1 MPPTGSAFASTTRA
15 YDPICCAGATER
27 PTTSGL
33 NTGLWGRNERTQTTR
48 WCGRWNDAVTHDPS
62 AVYERWR
69 ARTSG
74 DASAR
79 FATSRAIIR
88 LPITAVAHW
97 NDAET
102 WHLRS
107 THKAPTALTARCGGA
122 PARGDT
128 AQSICGASCD
138 ASESPARANLAK
150 PCARH
155 GTVRL
160 VDAAL
165 SPGEQPVET
174 TARRMV
180 DQTPQCRKMAAR
192 TASSSK
198 GLRRHSK
205 IPSRIAVC

>member
-1 MPPTGSAFASTTRA
+1 MGQERTDADDEMVRQMERRRHARPERRLRTMARA
-15 YDPICCAGATER
+15 
-27 PTTSGL
+27 
-33 NTGLWGRNERTQTTR
+33 NERRRLCSFCYQPGDHPT
-48 WCGRWNDAVTHDPS
+48 
-62 AVYERWR
+62 AVYCRR
-69 ARTSG
+69 N
-74 DASAR
+74 
-79 FATSRAIIR
+79 
-88 LPITAVAHW
+88 W

-107 THKAPTALTARCGGA
+107 THCRKAPTALTARCGGA